1 MSTPETTPPA
11 PADKEQRMFARTTNP
26 VNLSEWLF
34 RVVVFIVFVCSVSI
48 AWWSLTH
55 VLLPLQKQSRE
66 LSTRVS
72 RMSSEVDDL
81 EMKWNKSD
89 ASRIGD
95 KFGQI
100 HSGLFL
106 GDQALGNW
114 VNDLKTQATPL
125 GLDIQADFG
134 NTASPATNSLK
145 LAVIPATVN
154 VEVHPSSGIP
164 GQPSA
169 YQRIM
174 QFSQFLTTSEKRA
187 DLIELKVTGGTNSIR
202 HVVFVLNLW
211 AGEEAPQ

>member
-11 PADKEQRMFARTTNP
+11 EKGQRMIARTTNP
-26 VNLSEWLF
+26 VNFSEWIF
-34 RVVVFIVFVCSVSI
+34 RLVIFIVFVCSVSV
-48 AWWSLTH
+48 AWWSLTR

-72 RMSSEVDDL
+72 RLSSEVDDL
-81 EMKWNKSD
+81 ELKWNKTD
-89 ASRIGD
+89 ASRINE

-100 HSGLFL
+100 HSGLFI

-114 VNDLKTQATPL
+114 VSDLKTQATPL
-125 GLDIQADFG
+125 GLDVQAEFG
-134 NTASPATNSLK
+134 NTSPETNSLK
-145 LAVIPATVN
+145 LAKILTTVN
-154 VEVHPSSGIP
+154 VDVHPSSGIP

-169 YQRIM
+169 YQRIL
-174 QFSQFLTTSEKRA
+174 QFSQFLSTGEKRA
-187 DLIELKVTGGTNSIR
+187 DLTEVTVSGGTNSIR